1 MKIGMTIWGNRISPV
16 FDSAQTILLATVK
29 NGEIVSEAKEFIP
42 GNIPTN
48 LAKMLV
54 AKEIDTLICGAISE
68 QPARIIESAGIT
80 LVSFVAGN
88 AEKLLHA
95 YAHGGSVERFLMPG
109 CGSNCREKD
118 RTKQQPQS
126 TQSPDSLVRL
136 ISKQRSVGKSR

>member
-80 LVSFVAGN
+80 LVSFVTGN

-95 YAHGGSVERFLMPG
+95 YARGGSVERFQMPG
-109 CGSNCREKD
+109 CGSNYREKK
-118 RTKQQPQS
+118 RTGQQPQS
-126 TQSPDSLVRL
+126 TQWPDSLVRF
-136 ISKQRSVGKSR
+136 ISKQRYVGKQR